1 MFQGRS
7 VCFKADGHVAGLNW
21 FINSREPS
29 HAQTRWTTSH
39 LLGWPLQGSSLI
51 TGLQCGGGYEM
62 ALSCDLVLLS
72 LIPPIGQCKN
82 KTKHWAAME
91 IVLKITTMLW
101 MLSEFLS
108 ERYNPLWKEC
118 AHFAKRTQYTM
129 IFSIAAVPSSIH
141 SPIAKWVNFQALF
154 KDEPVRAVGISA
166 SSPLLH
172 C

>member
-1 MFQGRS
+1 MFEGRS
-7 VCFKADGHVAGLNW
+7 VCFKTDGHVAGLNW

-51 TGLQCGGGYEM
+51 TGRGGYEM
-62 ALSCDLVLLS
+62 GLMLTCPVILYYWVWALPLVNAKK
-72 LIPPIGQCKN
+72 QQ
-82 KTKHWAAME
+82 HWAAME
-91 IVLKITTMLW
+91 IVLKTTNMLW

-108 ERYNPLWKEC
+108 ERYNPLRQEC
-118 AHFAKRTQYTM
+118 AHFAKLTQYTM

-154 KDEPVRAVGISA
+154 KDEPVRAVGIST